1 MIGILSLGEVT
12 KSFARMPIEKRHTN
26 LERKGEKNIVEIGW
40 QKGRKSEND
49 KIMFIKSDEWCPVS
63 FRQIARLVARLAKNE
78 QLISSEIEHY
88 KQGSEMFKNYLNHIF
103 AKNWVIVPNEKID
116 EELDKIYYGRYK

>member
-1 MIGILSLGEVT
+1 VT